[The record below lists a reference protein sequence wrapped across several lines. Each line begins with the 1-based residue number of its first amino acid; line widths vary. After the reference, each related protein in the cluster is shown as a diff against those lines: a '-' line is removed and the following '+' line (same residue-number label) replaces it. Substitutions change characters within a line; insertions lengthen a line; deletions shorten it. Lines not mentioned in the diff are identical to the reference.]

1 MSLDAARAS
10 VQKWEGFLEKLTA
23 RVDQVTAEASA
34 GLDMLVAQHPLEA
47 GPMGQALSVVQ
58 NRFHNLREKL
68 GNAHDKIYDQLDEI
82 LDDSSLGERDGDAVR
97 AMQDRMGGQR
107 LALDH
112 RLERGHELLA
122 AEKQAAWGRQLR
134 RLADAERVTSVNCN
148 QCAGEVPVTVYWRHE
163 SVACPFCGA
172 VNEVSPGTAAGLFYS
187 GLGVHAL
194 AHHAA
199 LPDWEEARAEEDRLN
214 DRRHPSASDRE
225 RYLAVERRYW
235 TAYYDEVKRLN
246 PGFDGDVEA
255 AVAAK
260 MKHHTAWD
268 QGVDQQARA
277 FVQRLVDASA
287 DPAALATLLAV
298 GVDFDE
304 AAEALLE
311 RGDRSGAANVLRI
324 QHRMEDEDDPV
335 EAWVKERLRD
345 LAR

>member
-10 VQKWEGFLEKLTA
+10 VQTWEGFLVKLTA
-23 RVDQVTAEASA
+23 RMDQVTAEAAA

-58 NRFHNLREKL
+58 NRFHNLRTKL
-68 GNAHDKIYDQLDEI
+68 GNAHDKIYEQLDEV
-82 LDDSSLGERDGDAVR
+82 LDDSGLDRAGWDAVR
-97 AMQDRMGGQR
+97 AMQDRMDGQR

-122 AEKQAAWGRQLR
+122 ADKQAAWGRQLR
-134 RLADAERVTSVNCN
+134 KLAEAERVASVNCI

-199 LPDWEEARAEEDRLN
+199 LPDWEAARAEEDRLN

-225 RYLAVERRYW
+225 RFLASERLYW

-260 MKHHTAWD
+260 MKHHSAWD

-277 FVQRLVDASA
+277 FVERLVTSSA
-287 DPAALATLLAV
+287 DPAALAALLV
-298 GVDFDE
+298 GDVDFDE

-311 RGDRSGAANVLRI
+311 RGDRAGAANVLRV
-324 QHRMEDEDDPV
+324 QHRVEGEDEPV
-335 EAWVKERLRD
+335 EAWVQERLRD